1 MSCGFAAALPQ
12 GGDVEEGE
20 VLDEDVVGAGAAGG
34 EAADSRGEVRAS
46 GDDVAVAVGG
56 EEGDLVGELD
66 VDGGGEG
73 G

>member
-1 MSCGFAAALPQ
+1 M
-12 GGDVEEGE
+12 
-20 VLDEDVVGAGAAGG
+20 LDEDVIGAGAARG
-34 EAADSRGEVRAS
+34 EAADAGGEVRAS